1 MVMDDPKRWTAAHK
15 VFLDI
20 AVDGWKLYE
29 RLKSEQFFSRLKNVR
44 GDKTNGQKVVTKDGV
59 PDGIVFPMLSALGRF
74 VRKVNGQMEDRDTTW
89 ISVGNL
95 IPRRLYPR
103 ETTTASFNP
112 QTMGRMADCYIALHG
127 QSTCN
132 SP

>member
-1 MVMDDPKRWTAAHK
+1 MDG
-15 VFLDI
+15 
-20 AVDGWKLYE
+20 AVRTVE
-29 RLKSEQFFSRLKNVR
+29 VRAVFSRLKNVR

-127 QSTCN
+127 AIDMYFAVMESA
-132 SP
+132 

>member
-1 MVMDDPKRWTAAHK
+1 M
-15 VFLDI
+15 
-20 AVDGWKLYE
+20 DGWKLYE

-103 ETTTASFNP
+103 DDY
-112 QTMGRMADCYIALHG
+112 GLI
-127 QSTCN
+127 
-132 SP
+132 

>member
-59 PDGIVFPMLSALGRF
+59 PDGIVFPMLSGLGRF
-74 VRKVNGQMEDRDTTW
+74 VRRLTANGRSRYHVDFRGKPYSAAL
-89 ISVGNL
+89 ISE
-95 IPRRLYPR
+95 RRLRPHLIHKQWG
-103 ETTTASFNP
+103 EWP
-112 QTMGRMADCYIALHG
+112 IAILPFME
-127 QSTCN
+127 QSTRN